1 MNFMRKM
8 KILYVEAQKKP
19 TENINLDICINEL
32 PKEIFLSY
40 SIQFKKIAEKIKE
53 ELEKRKIKILG
64 FRHVLGCTK
73 LNINKN
79 TPILLV
85 GSGRFHALNMALQG
99 YEVYIYN
106 NSMLNKITKE
116 DIKKLKE
123 NRQAAINNFLHSSSI
138 GILVSTKPGQQNLRK
153 AQEIKKK
160 IEKKYPEK
168 NTSIF
173 ISNNINTGELENF
186 QIDAWINTACPGLA
200 NDSKKIINSE
210 DLLNLGTL

>member
-1 MNFMRKM
+1 
-8 KILYVEAQKKP
+8 
-19 TENINLDICINEL
+19 
-32 PKEIFLSY
+32 
-40 SIQFKKIAEKIKE
+40 
-53 ELEKRKIKILG
+53 
-64 FRHVLGCTK
+64 
-73 LNINKN
+73 
-79 TPILLV
+79 V